1 MTCVVY
7 TVTRVRVFY
16 WLVGHDACV
25 VAEQRLIVAD
35 MQQCV
40 YLVREVQIMQVLKTL
55 HTNII
60 LRVREEYGRIEKTL
74 DN

>member
-1 MTCVVY
+1 M
-7 TVTRVRVFY
+7 
-16 WLVGHDACV
+16 

-55 HTNII
+55 HTNIT